1 MLKSQFSLAALV
13 VAALSLPAE
22 GRPERAIAPDVELK
36 RLDGKG
42 VFRLS
47 DFRGRVLV
55 LDFWATWCEPCKR
68 SLPRHLELT
77 ERYGIELAL
86 IALSVDEKLTT
97 AKSYVERHQLP
108 LAFAHDSSGAAA
120 RSFGVD
126 SMPYAVVID
135 RAGRVAERVAGEP
148 YPALL
153 DAVGRLIAEPRA
165 EPQKQTRTATS
176 ASTAPMS
183 EASPGCAG
191 AVERQATLMGTLVQV
206 RLCPRSPQDR
216 PADLD
221 RAVEQVFSEF
231 RRLEALWSTWVP
243 SSEISRLNEGAGG
256 APQAVSED
264 TFDILSRAV
273 EGSSRSGGVFDV
285 TFGPLGEL
293 WQFDTPP
300 GSHEPTR
307 LARIPEEGEIQK
319 RRALVGSRDLLLDRD
334 HRTAQLG
341 RPGMRVHLGGIG
353 KGAAVDRAVRLL
365 LVGGFR
371 DFFVKAGGDLY
382 CAGANGPR
390 PWRVGVAHP
399 RRAGALLGSL
409 TVRDAAFST
418 SGDYERFAIIDGRR
432 YHHIID
438 LRTGYP
444 AKASQSA
451 TVLAKTAVE
460 AEVLTKTAF
469 ILGAVDGVRAVE
481 STGAKAL
488 IIDAE
493 GHSWTSSGL
502 SLEPVT
508 P

>member
-1 MLKSQFSLAALV
+1 MLKSWFTLAPV
-13 VAALSLPAE
+13 VLAALSLPAE
-22 GRPERAIAPDVELK
+22 GRPERAIAPDLELK

-42 VFRLS
+42 ALRVS

-68 SLPRHLELT
+68 SLPKHVELA
-77 ERYGIELAL
+77 ERYGSELAL

-108 LAFAHDSSGAAA
+108 LSFAHDSSGGVA
-120 RSFGVD
+120 RAFKVE
-126 SMPYAVVID
+126 SMPYALVID
-135 RAGRVAERVAGEP
+135 REGRIAERVVGEP

-153 DAVGRLIAEPRA
+153 AAVGRVIAEPRA
-165 EPQKQTRTATS
+165 EPPKQTGTATR
-176 ASTAPMS
+176 ASTAPQPG
-183 EASPGCAG
+183 AAPGCAG

-206 RLCPRSPQDR
+206 RVCPRSLHDR

-221 RAVEQVFSEF
+221 EAVDRVFSEF
-231 RRLEALWSTWVP
+231 GRLEALWSTWVP
-243 SSEISRLNEGAGG
+243 TSEISRLNQAAGG
-256 APQAVSED
+256 APLTVSED
-264 TFDILSRAV
+264 TFDVLSRAV
-273 EGSSRSGGVFDV
+273 EGSRRSGGVFDV

-300 GSHEPTR
+300 GAHEPTR

-319 RRALVGSRDLLLDRD
+319 RRALVGSRELLLDRER
-334 HRTAQLG
+334 RTAQLA
-341 RPGMRVHLGGIG
+341 RSGMRVHLGGIG

-365 LVGGFR
+365 SVGGFR

-399 RRAGALLGSL
+399 RRADALLGSL
-409 TVRDAAFST
+409 TIRDAAFST

-451 TVLAKTAVE
+451 TVLAQTAVE

-469 ILGAVDGVRAVE
+469 ILGGVDGLRAVE
-481 STGAKAL
+481 SAGAKAL

-493 GHSWTSSGL
+493 GKSWTSPGL